1 MVMYYGLVFDR
12 MTGKLV
18 YKSRLQMDYVTAHR
32 LAEKR
37 AKSARYTVVVDAV
50 DIDV

>member
-1 MVMYYGLVFDR
+1 MVMYQGLVFDR
-12 MTGKLV
+12 LTGRLI

-37 AKSARYTVVVDAV
+37 AKSARYTIVVDTMEV
-50 DIDV
+50 DL